1 MTNASFLK
9 SQAAFICVATLA
21 MLATTLTLA
30 TAAPAQTESVLY
42 SFTGSSDGNSPQSNL
57 IFDTA
62 GNLYG
67 TATYGADNHCPDFG
81 GGCGVVF
88 ELSPNGTGGW
98 TYTVIHEF
106 LGGTDGGE
114 SYTPLTLD
122 SAGNLYGTGSV
133 GGNSTACSGGCGV
146 VYKLA
151 PNGTGGWTYSVIHN
165 FHSTDGANPR
175 TGVVLDSSGNI
186 FGTTYSGGSSGFGV
200 VYRLSPNAS
209 GGWNVAVVHN
219 FTGGVDGGSP
229 NAIIV
234 APSNGSPDVFYGTT
248 YLGGSRG
255 HCISFGCGV
264 VFRLS
269 HVDGAWREGPI
280 HSFTGGKDG
289 GNPSG
294 LTMDGSG
301 NIFVTTAYGGGS
313 GCNHYGCGSVFEL
326 SPSGSGYNRSPLYSF
341 TGGSDGGFAFGA
353 PTLDSV
359 GNIFGTTSGGG
370 SAGVG
375 TLFELSLS
383 SGIWSEN
390 VLYSFSGTSGDY
402 PFSGVVLDGAGAIYG
417 QTMSGGIPGD
427 CSAILGCG
435 VIYQVTP

>member
-1 MTNASFLK
+1 MTDASFWK
-9 SQAAFICVATLA
+9 SQDSLIRVAALA
-21 MLATTLTLA
+21 MLATMLTLT
-30 TAAPAQTESVLY
+30 TAARAQTESVLY
-42 SFTGSSDGNSPQSNL
+42 SFTGSSDGNSPQSSL
-57 IFDTA
+57 IFDTV

-67 TATYGADNHCPDFG
+67 TAAYGADNHCPDFG

-98 TYTVIHEF
+98 TNTVIHEF

-114 SYTPLTLD
+114 AYTPLTLD

-151 PNGTGGWTYSVIHN
+151 PNGTGGWTYSVIHS
-165 FHSTDGANPR
+165 FHNTEGANPR
-175 TGVVLDSSGNI
+175 SGVVLDGSGNI
-186 FGTTYSGGSSGFGV
+186 YGTTYSGGSSGFGV
-200 VYRLSPNAS
+200 VYRLSPNTS
-209 GGWNVAVVHN
+209 GGWNVTVLHN
-219 FTGGVDGGSP
+219 FTAGADGGSP
-229 NAIIV
+229 NALIIG
-234 APSNGSPDVFYGTT
+234 ASDVFYGTT
-248 YLGGSRG
+248 YLGGFRG

-269 HVDGAWREGPI
+269 HVAGAWREGPI
-280 HSFTGGKDG
+280 HTFTGGKDG

-294 LTMDGSG
+294 LAMDASG

-313 GCNHYGCGSVFEL
+313 SCNHYGCGSVFEL
-326 SPSGSGYNRSPLYSF
+326 APSGSGYSGSPLYSF
-341 TGGSDGGFAFGA
+341 TGGSDGGFPFGA
-353 PTLDSV
+353 PALDSV

-375 TLFELSLS
+375 AMFELSLS
-383 SGIWSEN
+383 GGICTEN
-390 VLYSFSGTSGDY
+390 VLYSFTNDTGGGY
-402 PFSGVVLDGAGAIYG
+402 PFSGVVLDSAGTIYG

-435 VIYQVTP
+435 VVYQVTP